1 MARISANKLAEL
13 LVTSNPVRRRRIVYD
28 QKHPNGPAVPL
39 YRHAQIPIAHYFG
52 NGRESATLIEAAER
66 LRADREGT
74 EWAIDDRW
82 NTADALERFA
92 EIAAGLPGDLN
103 EEYSRGDA
111 QPPKLS
117 ISGVDVSVRPDFLI
131 QFEKR
136 GMRHTGAIKLH
147 FIKNPDNALTKT
159 GSEYVATLLH
169 KWLEEHGPEGKP
181 SHAHCISIDVFRG
194 TTFSAPKS
202 NTRRM
207 QEISAVCEEIAAR
220 WPQL

>member
-28 QKHPNGPAVPL
+28 QKHPNGPAVAL
-39 YRHAQIPIAHYFG
+39 YRHAQTPIAQYFRT
-52 NGRESATLIEAAER
+52 GRDPNVLRAAAER
-66 LRADREGT
+66 LRADREGSD
-74 EWAIDDRW
+74 WVLDDRW

-92 EIAAGLPGDLN
+92 EIADGLPRSLG
-103 EEYSRGDA
+103 ETYIRGDA
-111 QPPKLS
+111 NPAKLA
-117 ISGVDVSVRPDFLI
+117 ISGVDVSVKPDFVI

-136 GMRHTGAIKLH
+136 GVRHTGAIKLH
-147 FIKNPDNALTKT
+147 FIKNPDSALTKT

-169 KWLEEHGPEGKP
+169 KWLEEYGPEGTP
-181 SHAHCISIDVFRG
+181 SHAHCLSIDVFRG
-194 TTFSAPKS
+194 TIFSAPKS
-202 NTRRM
+202 NMRRM

>member
-39 YRHAQIPIAHYFG
+39 YRHAQIPIAHYFS

-92 EIAAGLPGDLN
+92 ED
-103 EEYSRGDA
+103 R
-111 QPPKLS
+111 K
-117 ISGVDVSVRPDFLI
+117 SV
-131 QFEKR
+131 
-136 GMRHTGAIKLH
+136 
-147 FIKNPDNALTKT
+147 
-159 GSEYVATLLH
+159 V
-169 KWLEEHGPEGKP
+169 
-181 SHAHCISIDVFRG
+181 
-194 TTFSAPKS
+194 
-202 NTRRM
+202 
-207 QEISAVCEEIAAR
+207 
-220 WPQL
+220 